1 MIDLISRF
9 DLEGLITTVAEGANV
24 IALTVVAGWF
34 AWTYIPGTHSWG
46 ERLFAFLERIACV

>member
-1 MIDLISRF
+1 MISRF
-9 DLEGLITTVAEGANV
+9 DLEGLITTVAESANV